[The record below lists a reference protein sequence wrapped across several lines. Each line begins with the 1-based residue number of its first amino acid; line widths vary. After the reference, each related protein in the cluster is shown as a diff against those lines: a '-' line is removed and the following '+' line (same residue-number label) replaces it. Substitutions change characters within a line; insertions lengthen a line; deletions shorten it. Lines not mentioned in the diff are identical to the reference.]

1 MAPLAVRCVE
11 LVETVTDWMEG
22 ALDDD
27 ARQLVEDHLV
37 TCSHC
42 TEYVVQLRATSVV
55 LAGSPD
61 RARDAAPATA
71 RAALLGAFRMAT
83 GR

>member
-1 MAPLAVRCVE
+1 MAQLAVRCVE
-11 LVETVTDWMEG
+11 LVETVTEWMEG

-42 TEYVVQLRATSVV
+42 TEYVLQLRATSVV

-61 RARDAAPATA
+61 RTRDAPPETA
-71 RAALLGAFRMAT
+71 RAALLGVFRMT
-83 GR
+83 MER